1 MSQIKT
7 ICFNLLESGG
17 GGGGGAEHIPNKTIH
32 RATFIFCNDLIC
44 KISTSAHH
52 FFSEKKQ
59 TTNCEGRYIRLTKA
73 SLLT

>member
-17 GGGGGAEHIPNKTIH
+17 GGGGGAEHIPSKTIH

-52 FFSEKKQ
+52 FFLKK
-59 TTNCEGRYIRLTKA
+59 NRLQIVKVDT
-73 SLLT
+73 LE